1 MYHDSS
7 NHSLSN
13 LRSELCSSG
22 VTLIDCPSNG
32 RKEAATKMMIGMYFE
47 YAFFLPGVSHLQWIL
62 LRIHGT
68 IRPREQLLSFLATE
82 TWLI

>member
-13 LRSELCSSG
+13 LRSELCNSG

-32 RKEAATKMMIGMYFE
+32 KEAATKMMIGMYFE
-47 YAFFLPGVSHLQWIL
+47 YAFFLPSVFHLQWTL
-62 LRIHGT
+62 LCIHGT
-68 IRPREQLLSFLATE
+68 IRLRKQLLSFLATE
-82 TWLI
+82 T